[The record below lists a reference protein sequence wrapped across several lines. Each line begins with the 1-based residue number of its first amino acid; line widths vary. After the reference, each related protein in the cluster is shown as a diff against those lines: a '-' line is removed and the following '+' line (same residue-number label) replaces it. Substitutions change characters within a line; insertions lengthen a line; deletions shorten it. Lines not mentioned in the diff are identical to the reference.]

1 MRHPEDTWHLATLR
15 ATRDLTP
22 TVREFEFVPESIPVP
37 AWSPGSHLQ
46 LRVQVGTRQEIRHY
60 SLTDPGAG
68 DALRIAVKHLPP
80 GQGGRGGS
88 HYLWGLAPGARITLS
103 APANHFELDHRAPQV
118 LLVAGGI
125 GVTPLVAM
133 ARQLASRGADVAMRY
148 AARSAQELAYAEL
161 LRAALG
167 DRLQTLCSDAGRKLD
182 FDAEFAG
189 LRPGAQVYLCGPA
202 PMMEAARRAWQRA
215 GRPPADLRFETF
227 GSSGRHAAQAFT
239 VRLPRHG
246 RDIEVPADRSLLDVL
261 EAEGIEVLNECRRGE
276 CGLCALDVIS
286 HTGSIDHRD
295 VFLSAEQK
303 AEDKRLCACVSRA
316 AGPGALLVL
325 DTAWRATA

>member
-1 MRHPEDTWHLATLR
+1 MRHTEDTWHLATLR

-22 TVREFEFVPESIPVP
+22 TVREFEFVPESVAVP
-37 AWSPGSHLQ
+37 RWTPGSHLQ
-46 LRVQVGTRQEIRHY
+46 VKVQIGTRQETRRY
-60 SLTDPGAG
+60 SLTGAGDG

-88 HYLWGLAPGARITLS
+88 HYLWSLAPGARVTLS
-103 APANHFELDHRAPQV
+103 APANHFELDHRAPQL

-125 GVTPLVAM
+125 GITPLVAM
-133 ARQLASRGADVAMRY
+133 ARQLAARSADVTMRY
-148 AARSAQELAYAEL
+148 AARSVQELAYGDL
-161 LRAALG
+161 LREALG
-167 DRLQTLCSDAGRKLD
+167 DRLQTLHSDAGHRID
-182 FDAEFAG
+182 FDAEFAA
-189 LRPGAQVYLCGPA
+189 LRTGAQVYLCGPA

-246 RDIEVPADRSLLDVL
+246 RDIQVPADRSLLDVL

-276 CGLCALDVIS
+276 CGLCALDVVS

-303 AEDKRLCACVSRA
+303 AEDQRLCACVSRV

-325 DTAWRATA
+325 DTAWRAQG

>member
-1 MRHPEDTWHLATLR
+1 MRHTEDTWQVATLR

-22 TVREFEFVPESIPVP
+22 TVREFEFVPESAEVP
-37 AWSPGSHLQ
+37 AWTPGSHLQ
-46 LRVQVGTRQEIRHY
+46 LRVQIGARQEIRSY
-60 SLTDPGAG
+60 SLTGAG
-68 DALRIAVKHLPP
+68 DGGALRIAVKHLPP
-80 GQGGRGGS
+80 GNGGRGGS
-88 HYLWGLAPGARITLS
+88 HYLWSLVPGARVMVS

-125 GVTPLVAM
+125 GVTPLVGM
-133 ARQLASRGADVAMRY
+133 ARQLAARGADVAMRY
-148 AARSAQELAYAEL
+148 AARSSAELAYGEL
-161 LRAALG
+161 LRETLG
-167 DRLQTLCSDAGRKLD
+167 ERLQTRCSDAGRSLD
-182 FDAEFAG
+182 FAAEFDA

-202 PMMEAARRAWQRA
+202 PMMEAARRAWTQA

-227 GSSGRHAAQAFT
+227 GNSGRHAAQAFT

-276 CGLCALDVIS
+276 CGLCVLDVVS

-303 AEDKRLCACVSRA
+303 AEDTRLCACVSRA
-316 AGPGALLVL
+316 AGPGAVLVL
-325 DTAWRATA
+325 DTAWRASA